1 MTIVAGFD
9 PDAHGR
15 AVLHLAAMLAR
26 SADADLVVCA
36 VIPEAWP
43 PGPGRVDAEY
53 RAEVEA
59 IAAGALQQARSRIGE
74 DVPISL
80 VVEHARSAAAGLLE
94 VAERH
99 EATIVVAG
107 SALHGPMGQVTL
119 GSVTSRLLHSS
130 HVAVA
135 LAPRGFR
142 ARPDARVRRVTA
154 AYGGTGTELVG
165 AAGRVT
171 ARVGASLRV
180 ASFAVHRRAP
190 VTAGVGQSAD
200 EAIVSEWLVETRAS
214 LPRDC
219 EFVVGRGETFE
230 EAIEDVEWE
239 DGDVLVVGSSE
250 LGPVA
255 RVFLGSHATKI
266 VRVSPVPVV
275 VVPREVAER
284 SA

>member
-9 PDAHGR
+9 PDGHGR

-26 SADADLVVCA
+26 SLDVDLVVCA
-36 VIPEAWP
+36 VIPEGWP

-53 RAEVEA
+53 RAQVEA
-59 IAAGALQQARSRIGE
+59 LATDSLATARSRIGD

-94 VAERH
+94 VASRH
-99 EATIVVAG
+99 DASIVVCG
-107 SALHGPMGQVTL
+107 SAEHGPLGQVTL
-119 GSVTSRLLHSS
+119 GSVTSRLMHSS

-142 ARPDARVRRVTA
+142 AATDARVRRVTA
-154 AYGGTGTELVG
+154 AYGGTGTELVA

-171 ARVGASLRV
+171 ERVGASLRV
-180 ASFAVHRRAP
+180 ASFAVQRRTP
-190 VTAGVGQSAD
+190 VTTGVGRSYDDTIAAD
-200 EAIVSEWLVETRAS
+200 WIEETRAS
-214 LPRDC
+214 LPSGC
-219 EFVVGRGETFE
+219 EFVVGRGESWE
-230 EAIEDVEWE
+230 AAIEDLDWE
-239 DGDVLVVGSSE
+239 DCEVLVVGSSE

-266 VRVSPVPVV
+266 VRVSPVPVM
-275 VVPREVAER
+275 VVPREVAV